1 MTSNMEVPMQTV
13 TVTARFPL
21 DVVEHLDRTAFERRL
36 KREPGR
42 SATRSAVLIDIV
54 RSDAFAKRA
63 TPSKE

>member
-1 MTSNMEVPMQTV
+1 MQTV